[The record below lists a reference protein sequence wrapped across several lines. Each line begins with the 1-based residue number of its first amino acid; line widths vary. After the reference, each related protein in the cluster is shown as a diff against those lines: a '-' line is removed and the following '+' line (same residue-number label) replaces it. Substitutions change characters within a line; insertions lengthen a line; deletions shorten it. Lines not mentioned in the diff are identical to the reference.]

1 MSAKISVDIVSD
13 MVCPFC
19 YLGKRRLE
27 RAIAERPDMDIE
39 VSWQPFQLSPD
50 LPREGRDRLEHYQQL
65 FGEDRAQQI
74 MASTQD
80 TGKDDGIAFDYKPGA
95 RSPNTLA
102 AHVLMLLAR
111 EHKGVDM
118 DELSEKLFHAHHVE
132 CEDIGDLD
140 VLVRIAGEVGMSDPE
155 LTEKLRSNGAET
167 AVTALVNQAKE
178 QGVTGVPFFIV
189 NGRYG
194 ISGAQPP
201 ESFVAAFDQIAGAEE
216 S

>member
-65 FGEDRAQQI
+65 FGADRAQQI

-80 TGKDDGIAFDYKPGA
+80 TGKDDGIDFDYKPGA

-111 EHKGVDM
+111 EHPDVDM

-140 VLVRIAGEVGMSDPE
+140 VLVRIAGEVGMHDPE
-155 LTEKLRSNGAET
+155 LTEKLRSDGAEG
-167 AVTALVNQAKE
+167 AVTALVNQAQE

-216 S
+216 N